1 MKTKTIITAL
11 AIGLSIGIVSQA
23 WARMGESGHYNG
35 SGRMMGRMMDDQG
48 MGQMMNGR
56 GMGRM
61 MGANNNFSL
70 SPEQQQQVKDI
81 DVRHQ
86 DELQAKE
93 EGIRLKIV
101 ELDKAYANDTTTI
114 AQVNALRD
122 DLYNLKQEYRQ
133 TRITINNE
141 ISKALGSAY
150 FGSGGWGPQYCL
162 MDGMYMGGSTGGS
175 GQMMNYNS
183 GYRCRW

>member
-23 WARMGESGHYNG
+23 GAWVGGSGHYNG
-35 SGRMMGRMMDDQG
+35 GGRMLGRMMGG
-48 MGQMMNGR
+48 
-56 GMGRM
+56 
-61 MGANNNFSL
+61 NNNFSL

-93 EGIRLKIV
+93 EGIRLKIA

-114 AQVNALRD
+114 AQANALRD
-122 DLYNLKQEYRQ
+122 DLYNLRKEYRQ

-141 ISKALGSAY
+141 ISKTLGSAY
-150 FGSGGWGPQYCL
+150 FDCGGWGPQYCL
-162 MDGMYMGGSTGGS
+162 MDGMYMGGDTGGS